1 MNLDQEYLT
10 AVGTRATACLL
21 AQMPVTITRHV
32 TVERKGFPLPMRR
45 MPPDT
50 DGNVTQDYRPLAVLE
65 WVNDTLV
72 AAAKADRLA
81 VVECDDLFGG
91 DA

>member
-1 MNLDQEYLT
+1 MNLDKEYLT
-10 AVGTRATACLL
+10 ALAALATDCLV

-32 TVERKGFPLPMRR
+32 TVERNGFPLPMRR
-45 MPPDT
+45 VQPDA
-50 DGNVTQDYRPLAVLE
+50 DGNVIQDYRPLAVLE

-81 VVECDDLFGG
+81 AVECDDLFGG
-91 DA
+91 M